1 MLMNDQ
7 IEENKSYDVVIVGA
21 GPAGSVLA
29 KLIGNTC
36 KVLLLEKRDFD
47 QPLYS
52 GLQKC
57 CGGLLDS
64 SAQNMLAKLGLALP
78 QEVLCGPQPFGI
90 KAIDLNS
97 GQARNFQ
104 RNYINIDR
112 EAFDKWLCSLVP
124 DSVNIRCNAWY
135 QKHEEI
141 DDTIKVRYTENGQSF
156 EVMTKVLV
164 GADGA
169 MSAVRRKLGMKAP
182 PRKYFSIQEWFKDAA
197 PLNEY
202 GAFFDNRISDFYS
215 WTIPKNDALV
225 VGATFPARKNC
236 LERFELFK
244 NELRKHGYKID
255 AEKSFRKNGAFI
267 LRPRSFFQTNAGKG
281 NVALIGE
288 AGGFISPSSAEGIS
302 FAMKTACALADS
314 LINHFPHW
322 QNYYRRKLWK
332 VRLLII
338 LKNMKAPLM
347 YHPIFRRPIF
357 ALGLT
362 SIKIITQRCGSSN
375 HEELGTHAK
384 TLRR

>member
-1 MLMNDQ
+1 MMKTSFSEND
-7 IEENKSYDVVIVGA
+7 SYDVVIVGA

-29 KLIGNTC
+29 QLIGNAY
-36 KVLLLEKRDFD
+36 KVLLLEKRDFRKPFGE
-47 QPLYS
+47 PLYS

-64 SAQNMLAKLGLALP
+64 SAQEMLAKLGLALP

-112 EAFDKWLCSLVP
+112 ESFDTWLCSLVP
-124 DSVNIRCNAWY
+124 STVNIRFNAWY
-135 QKHEEI
+135 QKHDEVNDE
-141 DDTIKVRYTENGQSF
+141 IKVRYTEDGQAH
-156 EVMTKVLV
+156 EVTTKVLV

-169 MSAVRRKLGMKAP
+169 ISAVRRKLGIRGP
-182 PRKYFSIQEWFKDAA
+182 SRKYFSIQEWFCDAA
-197 PLNEY
+197 PLNSY
-202 GAFFDNRISDFYS
+202 GAFFDNRISDFYL

-267 LRPRSFFQTNAGKG
+267 LRPRSFQTSTGKG

-302 FAMKTACALADS
+302 FAMKTACALADA

-322 QNYYRRKLWK
+322 QKSYKRKLWK

-347 YHPIFRRPIF
+347 YNPIFRRPIF
-357 ALGLT
+357 AFGLT
-362 SIKIITQRCGSSN
+362 SIKVREN
-375 HEELGTHAK
+375 
-384 TLRR
+384 

>member
-1 MLMNDQ
+1 MNTDMKD
-7 IEENKSYDVVIVGA
+7 NHSYDVVIVGA

-29 KLIGNTC
+29 KLIGNTY
-36 KVLLLEKRDFD
+36 KVLLLEKRDFG

-64 SAQNMLAKLGLALP
+64 SAQEMLARLGLALP
-78 QEVLCGPQPFGI
+78 EDVLCSPQPFGI

-97 GQARNFQ
+97 GQSRNFQ

-124 DSVNIRCNAWY
+124 PSVDVRYNAWY
-135 QKHEEI
+135 QKHKESDDEI
-141 DDTIKVRYTENGQSF
+141 VVRYTQQGQTR
-156 EVMTKVLV
+156 EVKTKVLI

-169 MSAVRRKLGMKAP
+169 ISAVRRKLNIRGPK
-182 PRKYFSIQEWFKDAA
+182 RKYFSIQEWFSDAA
-197 PLNEY
+197 PLNVY

-215 WTIPKNDALV
+215 WVIPKKNALV
-225 VGATFPARKNC
+225 VGASFPSRKNC
-236 LERFELFK
+236 FERFELFK
-244 NELRKHGYKID
+244 QELRKQGYKID
-255 AEKSFRKNGAFI
+255 PEKSFRKNGAFI
-267 LRPRSFFQTNAGKG
+267 LRPRSFFQTSTGKG

-302 FAMKTACALADS
+302 FAFKTACALAES
-314 LINHFPHW
+314 LINHFPNW
-322 QNYYRRKLWK
+322 RNVYRRNLWK

-347 YHPIFRRPIF
+347 YNPIFRRPIF
-357 ALGLT
+357 AAGFT
-362 SIKIITQRCGSSN
+362 SIKVN
-375 HEELGTHAK
+375 DK
-384 TLRR
+384 